1 MAMATSTPKDSFR
14 LSMLIYDTRFRS
26 YTIQIVV
33 LFLFMAALGW
43 LVNNTVENLA
53 AKDRTFDFGFLFNR
67 AGYDINPHLIDY
79 TNDDTHGRALLV
91 GLLNTLSVAALG
103 CVLATILGVI
113 AGILRLSSN
122 WLVARLMTVYVEIT
136 RNVPVLLWIIV
147 IYVALAD
154 TTPAPNAFKITADM
168 VRDGI
173 PPQSSMRL
181 WDSVAITNREISIPE
196 PLFSRP
202 LGDISVYFFNVSI
215 ELLAIIAVIAASVM
229 AARWIVRRATRIQ
242 EETGV
247 RPATWYLRLGVL
259 FIPTLMLLVA
269 LGFHI
274 GKPSMWKTDANG
286 AYILVDKSG
295 VEQVD
300 ANGLALPDAEGSR
313 ITAGFNF
320 RGGIQITHAFTAL
333 LVGLV
338 VYTAAYIAEIVRAG
352 IQAISRGQSE
362 ASYALGLT
370 PQRTM
375 SLVILPQALRV
386 IVPPLISQYLNLTKN
401 TSLAAAVSFMDLKGT
416 LGGITM
422 NQTGKELE
430 CMLLMMGIYLTLSL
444 LISSV
449 MNVYN
454 KAVALKER

>member
-1 MAMATSTPKDSFR
+1 MTMAASTPKESFR
-14 LSMLIYDTRFRS
+14 FSMLIYDTRFRS
-26 YTIQIVV
+26 YTIQIIV
-33 LFLFMAALGW
+33 LILFIAALGW

-79 TNDDTHGRALLV
+79 TNDDSHGRALLV

-103 CVLATILGVI
+103 CVFATMLGVV
-113 AGILRLSSN
+113 AGVLRLSSN

-147 IYVALAD
+147 MYVALAE
-154 TTPAPNAFKITADM
+154 TTSAPNAFKITPEM
-168 VRDGI
+168 VRDGTQ
-173 PPQSSMRL
+173 PEATMHL
-181 WDSVAITNREISIPE
+181 WNSIAVTNREISIPE

-202 LGDISVYFFNVSI
+202 LGDISLYFFNVSI
-215 ELLAIIAVIAASVM
+215 ELLALVAVIAASVM
-229 AARWIVRRATRIQ
+229 TSRWIVRRATRIQ
-242 EETGV
+242 EETGI
-247 RPATWYLRLGVL
+247 RPSTWYLRLGVL
-259 FIPTLMLLVA
+259 LVPTLMLLVA

-295 VEQVD
+295 NELVD

-313 ITAGFNF
+313 ITSGFNF

-338 VYTAAYIAEIVRAG
+338 FYTGAYIAEIVRAG
-352 IQAISRGQSE
+352 IQAVSKGQSE
-362 ASYALGLT
+362 ASYALGMS
-370 PQRTM
+370 PKRTM
-375 SLVILPQALRV
+375 NLVILPQALRV
-386 IVPPLISQYLNLTKN
+386 IIPPLISQYLNLTKN

-430 CMLLMMGIYLTLSL
+430 SMLLMMGIYLTLSL

>member
-1 MAMATSTPKDSFR
+1 MA
-14 LSMLIYDTRFRS
+14 
-26 YTIQIVV
+26 
-33 LFLFMAALGW
+33 
-43 LVNNTVENLA
+43 
-53 AKDRTFDFGFLFNR
+53 
-67 AGYDINPHLIDY
+67 
-79 TNDDTHGRALLV
+79 
-91 GLLNTLSVAALG
+91 
-103 CVLATILGVI
+103 GV
-113 AGILRLSSN
+113 LRLSSN
-122 WLVARLMTVYVEIT
+122 WLVARLMTVYVEVT

-154 TTPAPNAFKITADM
+154 TTSAPNAFKITPDM
-168 VRDGI
+168 VKNGI
-173 PPQSSMRL
+173 PPEASMHL
-181 WDSVAITNREISIPE
+181 WNSVAITNREISIPE

-202 LGDISVYFFNVSI
+202 LGDISLYFFNVSI
-215 ELLAIIAVIAASVM
+215 ELLVLIAVITASVM
-229 AARWIVRRATRIQ
+229 TSRWIVRRASRIQ
-242 EETGV
+242 EETGI
-247 RPATWYLRLGVL
+247 RPTTWYLRLGVL
-259 FIPTLMLLVA
+259 FIPALMLLVA

-286 AYILVDKSG
+286 EVILVDKSG
-295 VEQVD
+295 QELVD

-313 ITAGFNF
+313 ITSGFNF

-338 VYTAAYIAEIVRAG
+338 FYTSAYIAEIVRAG

-362 ASYALGLT
+362 AAYALGLS
-370 PQRTM
+370 PKRTM
-375 SLVILPQALRV
+375 NLVILPQALRV
-386 IVPPLISQYLNLTKN
+386 IIPPLISQYLNLTKN

-430 CMLLMMGIYLTLSL
+430 CMLLMMGIYLILSL